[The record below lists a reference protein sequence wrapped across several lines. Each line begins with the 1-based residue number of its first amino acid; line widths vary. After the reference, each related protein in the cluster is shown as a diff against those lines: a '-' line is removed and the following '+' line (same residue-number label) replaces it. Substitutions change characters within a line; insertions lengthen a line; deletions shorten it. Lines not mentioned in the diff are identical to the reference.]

1 MEEIRRV
8 EQVLYEYAK
17 AGLVDQDPKK
27 VLSFMADN
35 VIGIGL
41 GEQGFVYSKKS
52 VEQIMQNTI
61 KKENDVAY
69 ELAFENVMVNMTSET
84 SAHICA
90 AIYIKK
96 HYKQRI
102 TTSGVL
108 QSLNLVLQNGE
119 WLVCGLHASPMMLTE
134 ESIESYPL
142 TFADNTLAQLRSELW
157 EEALQLANQTLTGGI
172 FGTYCENY
180 TYPLYFANDSMLQML
195 GYERDEFYA
204 KFRADMTIIIHPDD
218 KERILSEVK
227 TAIDQGSEYIIKF
240 RMLKKDGS
248 FLWVLQHSKKS
259 VTNEGKDVILGAIT
273 EITGMVEMQEALLEK
288 TNLLEQQAQELE
300 TQNQE
305 LLRQREE
312 LEEQAKA
319 LTISE
324 ERFRLALEKT
334 SNIIFDYDLI
344 SGNIMHSSTPKK
356 TMDFVTNIREA
367 KDSLIIGGTI
377 MDEYLDEFYNAF
389 EEIKKGR
396 RHIDCIVKVQLATKK
411 EVWNKITLTGITDQ
425 NGHTLRAVGLIED
438 ITRQKEAEIAFKREE
453 QYRQAILADAM
464 GVFVANFTK
473 GVFESCQTIDK
484 RCTNAEVGESYDAYI
499 LKIANNRIPEYDR
512 QRFLDTFTRANVLA
526 AFEEGKQEIK
536 LEYNIFNDDDSN
548 VWVESII
555 RLVIDNVTNEKKGFI
570 YIMDIDERKRKELS
584 LTHQSE
590 SDQLTNLYNKI
601 ASEKYIRERLIIKK
615 DTTIGAFMMID
626 IDHFKDINDTFGHPY
641 GDQFLKEVAKVLQSS
656 FRKGDILGRLG
667 GDEFCVYFVA
677 ASKEHI
683 SEAAVRLCEKIQK
696 IQTPENQIKVSCSI
710 GIATCQSYPKS
721 FETIYKEA
729 DSALYSVKKNGRNG
743 FAFFGQQRYQKTAS
757 WVQNSEQLLNEMKL
771 AIFICDVE
779 NYNILYMNDYLL
791 RFLNLDRRDCYGKK
805 CYQVICKKDS
815 PCTYCRINQLDNTDY
830 YERTFRVPGSE
841 MCLLLRGQLIDWNG
855 RTAHL
860 EIASDFT
867 KLLEEL

>member
-17 AGLVDQDPKK
+17 AGLIDRDPNKM
-27 VLSFMADN
+27 LSLMADN

-52 VEQIMQNTI
+52 VEEIMRNTI

-69 ELAFENVMVNMTSET
+69 ELAFENVLVNITSET
-84 SAHICA
+84 SAHVCA

-96 HYKQRI
+96 HYKKRI
-102 TTSGVL
+102 TTSGVM
-108 QSLNLVLQNGE
+108 QSLTLVLQNGE

-157 EEALQLANQTLTGGI
+157 EEALQLANQTLTGGV
-172 FGTYCENY
+172 FATYYVNH
-180 TYPLYFANDSMLQML
+180 TFPLYFANNNMLEML
-195 GYERDEFYA
+195 GYEREEFYE
-204 KFRADMTIIIHPDD
+204 KFKQDATVMIHPDD
-218 KERILSEVK
+218 KTPILSEVREK
-227 TAIDQGSEYIIKF
+227 LEQEIEFRVKY

-248 FLWVLQHSKKS
+248 YIWVIQHSKKTLS
-259 VTNEGKDVILGAIT
+259 NDGKEIILGAVT
-273 EITGMVEMQEALLEK
+273 EITSMVQMQESLLEK
-288 TNLLEQQAQELE
+288 TNLLEHQAQELE

-356 TMDFVTNIREA
+356 TMEFVTNIKEA

-377 MDEYLDEFYNAF
+377 MDEYLDEFYQAF

-453 QYRQAILADAM
+453 QYRQAILSDAM

-473 GVFESCQTIDK
+473 GVFESCQVMDK
-484 RCTNAEVGESYDAYI
+484 RCTKAGIGESYDAYI
-499 LKIANNRIPEYDR
+499 YKIANNRIPEYDR
-512 QRFLDTFTRANVLA
+512 QKFLDTFTRANVLA

-536 LEYNIFNDDDSN
+536 LEYNIFNDDNTN
-548 VWVESII
+548 VWVESSI
-555 RLVIDNVTNEKKGFI
+555 RLVIDNITNEKKGFI

-584 LTHQSE
+584 LTHKSE

-601 ASEKYIRERLIIKK
+601 ASEKYIRESLSLKK
-615 DTTIGAFMMID
+615 DTIIGAFMMID

-677 ASKEHI
+677 MSKQHI
-683 SEAAVRLCEKIQK
+683 SEAAVRLSEKIQK
-696 IQTPENQIKVSCSI
+696 IQTPENRIKVSCSI
-710 GIATCQSYPKS
+710 GIATCQGYPKS

-743 FAFFGQQRYQKTAS
+743 FAFFGQQRYQKTSS
-757 WVQNSEQLLNEMKL
+757 WVQNSEQLLDEMKL

-779 NYNILYMNDYLL
+779 NYNILYMNHYLL
-791 RFLNLDRRDCYGKK
+791 RLLNLERRDCYGKK
-805 CYQVICKKDS
+805 CYEVICKKDS
-815 PCTYCRINQLDNTDY
+815 PCAYCRINQLNKADY
-830 YERTFRVPGSE
+830 YEQTFRVPDSE
-841 MCLLLRGQLIDWNG
+841 MCLLLRGQLIEWNG

-867 KLLEEL
+867 KLLEDL